1 MSDDVADHADIGPAA
16 TLRGIRSL
24 VAVPLLERERAV
36 GVLILFAH
44 RTPRHFEAAEVDF
57 AKRLA
62 TTVGLAIENARLFAA
77 AVEAQLAAGLEL
89 RGTELLL
96 EAATVLSSWTDGS
109 PVPATR
115 RAISASS
122 ISGRPR
128 ASSGRPWA

>member
-1 MSDDVADHADIGPAA
+1 VRYATPTHDALGRPLIDEALIARLVAGTGEPLVSDDVADHADIDRGHA
-16 TLRGIRSL
+16 RGIRSL

-62 TTVGLAIENARLFAA
+62 TTVGLAIETPPVRGGGRGPAR
-77 AVEAQLAAGLEL
+77 AGLEL

-96 EAATVLSSWTDGS
+96 EAPPSFPS
-109 PVPATR
+109 
-115 RAISASS
+115 
-122 ISGRPR
+122 
-128 ASSGRPWA
+128 